1 MDKFKKSFIE
11 IIKSGLT
18 GQMVKLDSDFDWTRA
33 IEIGKRHNVIPLMY
47 YGVVN
52 SQLSISLQLEKYLES
67 VTIKNVCVSNYQLY
81 EIAGLCNEFNNNR
94 INYMLLK
101 GSVIKKLYPKPE
113 MRPMGDADILVKPR
127 QYRNIKKIM
136 KKKGYNEL
144 YENDQIYAW
153 EKKGI
158 LHIELHKRLIPSYTR
173 DFYKYYGDGWNYAS
187 LVSGNSFEM
196 SIEDFYVFLF
206 VHFVRHYRLGGIGIR
221 HLTDLYVVA
230 QKNPLLDME
239 YIKQEFRKLN
249 LYDFYQ
255 NVNDLINTWFC
266 DVQSN
271 DIIDFITNK
280 IFESGSYG
288 TKHMHDVSREL
299 WISNTSN
306 VKCRFLVRLFPPY
319 SMMCRSY
326 KILKK
331 IPLLLPLFWVVR
343 LIRASLFRKQNMIS
357 EYNNIKNISKTQIN
371 KYKKE
376 LEFVGLDSN
385 FKE

>member
-1 MDKFKKSFIE
+1 MDKFEKAFIE

-18 GQMVKLDSDFDWTRA
+18 GKTATLESDFDWTRA

-67 VTIKNVCVSNYQLY
+67 VTIKNVYVSNQQLY
-81 EIAGLCNEFNNNR
+81 EISSLCKEFNNNG
-94 INYMLLK
+94 IDYMLLK

-113 MRPMGDADILVKPR
+113 MRPMGDADILVKSK
-127 QYRNIKKIM
+127 QYKDIKKIM
-136 KKKGYNEL
+136 KKRGYNEL
-144 YENDQIYAW
+144 YENDQIYSW
-153 EKKGI
+153 EKNEI
-158 LHIELHKRLIPSYTR
+158 LHVELHKRLFPSYTE
-173 DFYKYYGDGWNYAS
+173 DLYEYYGDGWNYAR
-187 LVSGNSFEM
+187 LASGNYFEM
-196 SIEDFYVFLF
+196 SIEDFYIFLF

-230 QKNPLLDME
+230 QKNSLLDME
-239 YIKQEFRKLN
+239 YIKQEFKKLN

-255 NVNDLINTWFC
+255 NVNDLINTWFS
-266 DVQSN
+266 DAQSN

-319 SMMCRSY
+319 FMMCRSY